1 MKQLIAA
8 LFLCMGITVSVS
20 AQSILEIAQ
29 SQDGLSTF
37 VKALEAADMT
47 ATLDGE
53 GPYTVFAPSD
63 EAFAALP
70 EGTLES
76 LLAPE
81 NKDQL
86 VKVLSYHVVPGKMVS
101 TDLTDGKSPTVHGDD
116 VEVTVADS
124 GVKVNDANV
133 VSADIEGSNG
143 VIHMIDKVIMP
154 SAPLK
159 N

>member
-8 LFLCMGITVSVS
+8 LFLCLSISVVS
-20 AQSILEIAQ
+20 AQSIVETAQ
-29 SQDGLSTF
+29 AQDGLSTF
-37 VKALEAADMT
+37 VKALEAAELT
-47 ATLDGE
+47 ATLDGD

-63 EAFAALP
+63 DAFAALP
-70 EGTLES
+70 AGTLES

-86 VKVLSYHVVPGKMVS
+86 VKLLSYHVVPGKMIS
-101 TDLTDGKSPTVHGDD
+101 TDITDGKSPTVHGDD
-116 VEVTVADS
+116 LDITVADT
-124 GVKVNDANV
+124 GVKVNEASV
-133 VSADIEGSNG
+133 VTADIEATNG
-143 VIHMIDKVIMP
+143 VIHIVDKVVMP

>member
-8 LFLCMGITVSVS
+8 LFLCLSISVVS
-20 AQSILEIAQ
+20 AQSIVETAQ
-29 SQDGLSTF
+29 AQDGLSTF
-37 VKALEAADMT
+37 VKAIEAADLV
-47 ATLDGE
+47 ATLDGD

-63 EAFAALP
+63 DAFAALP
-70 EGTLES
+70 AGTLES

-86 VKVLSYHVVPGKMVS
+86 VKVLSYHVVPGKMIS
-101 TDLTDGKSPTVHGDD
+101 ADITDGKSPTVHGDD
-116 VEVTVADS
+116 VDITVADT
-124 GVKVNDANV
+124 GVKVNEASV
-133 VSADIEGSNG
+133 VTADIEAANG
-143 VIHMIDKVIMP
+143 VIHIVDKVVMP

>member
-8 LFLCMGITVSVS
+8 LFLCLSISVVS
-20 AQSILEIAQ
+20 AQSIVETAQ
-29 SQDGLSTF
+29 AQDGLSTF
-37 VKALEAADMT
+37 VKALEAADLT
-47 ATLDGE
+47 ATLDGD

-63 EAFAALP
+63 DAFAALP

-86 VKVLSYHVVPGKMVS
+86 VELLSYHVVPGKMIS
-101 TDLTDGKSPTVHGDD
+101 ADITDGKSPTVHGDD
-116 VEVTVADS
+116 VEITVADT
-124 GVKVNDANV
+124 GVKVNEASV
-133 VSADIEGSNG
+133 VTADIEASNG
-143 VIHMIDKVIMP
+143 VIHIVDKVVMP

>member
-8 LFLCMGITVSVS
+8 LFLCLSISVVS
-20 AQSILEIAQ
+20 AQSIVETAQ
-29 SQDGLSTF
+29 AQDGLSTF
-37 VKALEAADMT
+37 VKALEAADLT
-47 ATLDGE
+47 ATLDGD

-63 EAFAALP
+63 DAFAALP

-86 VKVLSYHVVPGKMVS
+86 VELLSYHVVPGKMIS
-101 TDLTDGKSPTVHGDD
+101 ADITDGKSPTVHGDD
-116 VEVTVADS
+116 VEITVADT
-124 GVKVNDANV
+124 GVKVNEASV
-133 VSADIEGSNG
+133 VTADIEAANG
-143 VIHMIDKVIMP
+143 VIHIVDKVVMP

>member
-8 LFLCMGITVSVS
+8 LFLCLSISVVS
-20 AQSILEIAQ
+20 AQSIVETAQ
-29 SQDGLSTF
+29 AQDGLSTF
-37 VKALEAADMT
+37 VKALEAADLT
-47 ATLDGE
+47 ATLDGD

-63 EAFAALP
+63 DAFAALP

-86 VKVLSYHVVPGKMVS
+86 VELLSYHVVPGKMIS
-101 TDLTDGKSPTVHGDD
+101 ADITDGKSPTVHGDD
-116 VEVTVADS
+116 VEITVADS
-124 GVKVNDANV
+124 GVKVNEASV
-133 VSADIEGSNG
+133 VTADIEATNG
-143 VIHMIDKVIMP
+143 VIHIVDKVVMP